1 MHSSSCSSPCPS
13 TARPARQSVLTL
25 VRKGGSWSWA
35 AAGAGKRGSRARA
48 AQAAVSTAVHRRA
61 RVIAGLRV
69 TRGRRV
75 ACQDGA
81 DRRATRC
88 ERSGMALPRAN
99 FSRLS
104 LPNALSPNNVVTA
117 VACASEHTQ
126 DTRTTQ
132 CLSWCKPTKQH
143 CEHTQAPFPS
153 SSALL
158 WSPTATIQSG
168 R

>member
-1 MHSSSCSSPCPS
+1 M
-13 TARPARQSVLTL
+13 
-25 VRKGGSWSWA
+25 
-35 AAGAGKRGSRARA
+35 
-48 AQAAVSTAVHRRA
+48 
-61 RVIAGLRV
+61 
-69 TRGRRV
+69 

-88 ERSGMALPRAN
+88 ERSAMALPRAN

-104 LPNALSPNNVVTA
+104 LPNALSPNNIVTA

-153 SSALL
+153 SPALV

-168 R
+168 RRVVQMQGLQSLRQIEVGTRTASMAATAARTGTQPAPAANSVV